1 MPRWFRTLL
10 WTAALLAGWEAIVRT
25 GAINQLLLPAPSS
38 IALAG
43 YRDGAK
49 FLDAFGVTLIEIA
62 ASAAIAIVLGLLI
75 GVLGSLTSF
84 SAVFVG
90 GVLTSLFAV
99 PLIILYP
106 LLMAWVGIGTAS
118 KVLFG
123 VLTGFV
129 PIALNTLNGIRSV
142 ETRYLT
148 MGRAAG
154 ANARQIYLKIVLPF
168 AIPSI
173 VSGLRIGLGL
183 TVIGVLVTE
192 MLASVA
198 GIGYLITYY
207 RELFETGHVYLGILL
222 ALLTAV
228 GMNRLVTMFER
239 RVLAHRI
246 APDPHA

>member
-1 MPRWFRTLL
+1 MPRGLRTLL
-10 WTAALLAGWEAIVRT
+10 WTLALFAAWEAVVRT

-38 IALAG
+38 IALAA
-43 YRDGAK
+43 YRDGPK

-62 ASAAIAIVLGLLI
+62 ASALIAIVLGLVI

-84 SAVFVG
+84 SAIFVG
-90 GVLTSLFAV
+90 GVMTSLFAV

-129 PIALNTLNGIRSV
+129 PIALNTLNGIRAV
-142 ETRYLT
+142 EARYLT
-148 MGRAAG
+148 MGRAVGASAG
-154 ANARQIYLKIVLPF
+154 QIYLKIVLPF

-198 GIGYLITYY
+198 GLGYLITYY
-207 RELFETGHVYLGILL
+207 RELFETGHVYLGIAL

-228 GMNRLVTMFER
+228 GMNRLITIFER
-239 RVLAHRI
+239 RVLARHLGHGRK
-246 APDPHA
+246 A